1 MNFFV
6 NKFCWKLNGGPEN
19 FSGNFLHNSNNINLP
34 RGSIWSSWN
43 YHQSNV
49 WSLVLKVQW
58 VAFFAPVFSYIMIN
72 FFFFCKQDITTGCTK
87 GQMKSFFCHLY
98 YVSIIC
104 GIFSQLCPIVPRGFC
119 QFLWG
124 GQGLFFAGRGQL
136 VFPRGEA
143 NIPGIAQWPENN
155 LQIIHEDYKKWCW
168 WCIGWSL
175 CWCDLS
181 EQLGRWRGA
190 TLYPLGCTTL
200 AHPCTPLHRQ
210 PDPRTNHT

>member
-43 YHQSNV
+43 YHQSSV
-49 WSLVLKVQW
+49 WSLVLKE
-58 VAFFAPVFSYIMIN
+58 P
-72 FFFFCKQDITTGCTK
+72 
-87 GQMKSFFCHLY
+87 
-98 YVSIIC
+98 
-104 GIFSQLCPIVPRGFC
+104 
-119 QFLWG
+119 WG

-200 AHPCTPLHRQ
+200 AHLCTDNQTLVPTILSKAMYYFEI
-210 PDPRTNHT
+210 